1 MCATVRVCVGGGAG
15 RAVSVS
21 LLRLPTGRQQISI
34 AIPHSGLVGCESRS
48 AGAGSAG
55 AAGAAA
61 AGGCSATASAP
72 HLFMAHTSYQLTLV
86 CVYLATFQGK
96 K

>member
-1 MCATVRVCVGGGAG
+1 MCVWEEEQAG
-15 RAVSVS
+15 
-21 LLRLPTGRQQISI
+21 LRLPTGRQQISI
-34 AIPHSGLVGCESRS
+34 AIPHSGLVGCDSRS

-55 AAGAAA
+55 AAAVAVA
-61 AGGCSATASAP
+61 AGGCSAPASAS